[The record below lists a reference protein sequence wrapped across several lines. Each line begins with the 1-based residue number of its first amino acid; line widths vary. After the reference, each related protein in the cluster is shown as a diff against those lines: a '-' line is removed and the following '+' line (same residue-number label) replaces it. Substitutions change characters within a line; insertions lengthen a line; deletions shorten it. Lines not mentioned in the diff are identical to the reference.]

1 MKKVIL
7 TTFVAIISQLAFS
20 QEVSDSAYW
29 EPVMNAI
36 IFNESRGNV
45 NARNGIYLGPMQI
58 SPALVNGC
66 NGILKSQGSSKS
78 FTLNDRRSI
87 EKSKEMF
94 MLIMSK
100 YNPERDIDK
109 ACRIWA
115 GGVKYS
121 VKGTQG
127 FVNRIRN
134 IMKRQANEN

>member
-1 MKKVIL
+1 MLLAI
-7 TTFVAIISQLAFS
+7 TCQSTFA
-20 QEVSDSAYW
+20 QEVSDSAFW

-36 IFNESRGNV
+36 IFHESRGNV

-66 NGILKSQGSSKS
+66 NGILKSRGSSES
-78 FTLNDRRSI
+78 FTLNDRRST
-87 EKSKEMF
+87 EKSKKMF
-94 MLIMSK
+94 MTIMSK

-121 VKGTQG
+121 VRGTQR
-127 FVNRIRN
+127 FVNQIRA
-134 IMKRQANEN
+134 IMKRQANEKK